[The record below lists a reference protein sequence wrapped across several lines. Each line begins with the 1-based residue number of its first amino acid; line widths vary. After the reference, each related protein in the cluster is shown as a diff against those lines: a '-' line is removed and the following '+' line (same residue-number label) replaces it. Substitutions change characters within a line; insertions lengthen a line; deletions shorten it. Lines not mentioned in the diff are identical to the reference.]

1 MVKVVILGSTG
12 MLGNA
17 VSKVFLGT
25 QFEVYM
31 SYRNPVGQITEQN
44 HFYFDPLVS
53 ESYKNIPD
61 CDYIIN
67 CIGIIKPFM
76 ASNIVDS
83 IYINSIFPH
92 ELAEFCES
100 KNIKLIHIT
109 TDCVYSGY
117 AGNYNELSPHDAL
130 DDYGKSK
137 SLGETKNAMVI
148 RTSIIGEEIHKNA
161 SLIAWVKSMKN
172 KDANGFLNHSWNGIT
187 TTQYGKICKTIIEQN
202 LYSKNLFHCF
212 SPRSVSKYELLQLI
226 NKHWNLNINVNPTND
241 KVSIDRTLSSIKNF
255 NCLLRIPDLDE
266 QLKEIAP

>member
-17 VSKVFLGT
+17 VLKVFSNT
-25 QFEVYM
+25 EFQVFA
-31 SYRNPVGQITEQN
+31 SHRAPVGNIESN
-44 HFYFDPLVS
+44 NFYFDPLVS
-53 ESYKNIPD
+53 ESYKNIPE

-67 CIGIIKPFM
+67 CIGTIKPFM
-76 ASNIVDS
+76 AQNITDS

-92 ELAEFCES
+92 ELAEFCDA
-100 KNIKLIHIT
+100 KNIKLIHIS
-109 TDCVYSGY
+109 TDCVYSGS
-117 AGNYNELSPHDAL
+117 AGNYNELNAHDAL

-161 SLIAWVKSMKN
+161 SLIAWVKSMAG

-187 TTQYGKICKTIIEQN
+187 TTQYGKICKKIIEDG
-202 LYSKNLFHCF
+202 LYKKDLFHCY

-226 NKHWNLNINVNPTND
+226 NKHWNLNININPTND
-241 KVSIDRTLSSIKNF
+241 KISIDRTLSSIKNL
-255 NCLLRIPDLDE
+255 NSEMNIPDLDL